1 MKNSDNTK
9 FKKLNSFLWVLIL
22 LTVAINIIF
31 LMRYNFEAD
40 SAFYITLAQ
49 EQIRTGSLFPEGM
62 HYSTGLFILTP
73 NLLVIPFLF
82 LIDDLVLARQLAI
95 LLLWV
100 VVYLV
105 LYKLFVTKNEK
116 NLIGF
121 ILASSFFSVL
131 YIDASVVSMH
141 FYQGAYIGYLLFFL
155 IFLVMMNKIITEE
168 AYNTQSFVAMLLLY
182 ILANLGDIRNL
193 LIWGIPGLIAYVL
206 FFYLKTGKTLI
217 FFEDVSSEKKF
228 FRVLFNS
235 ILLSFIICAAIANIY
250 GTGGSTAGSTLITAK
265 DYGESFY
272 SIITGLFCLFGNSY
286 EALLFSS
293 GGILKCINF
302 FVALL
307 LNIIIPVI
315 AIIHYNNIK
324 SDSCKFMVLFSLTS
338 TFIYLIVAFF
348 TGAAIIEDRYLIPVY
363 NNNIL
368 LFAAVGGFIC
378 QRYFKRYVYLGIFCV
393 LFYVLLSNLVYFYY
407 QKDSFVDQKFGTFAQ
422 GIEGVTDFL
431 EKKGLKYGYA
441 TFFNA
446 EEYTVLSNNKVKVR
460 GIRFD
465 NEQIMPYNWLTSD
478 QFYEPDYYIGTSFL
492 MLTDDELK
500 RYLPNGISRLDLGNP
515 IETLKFKNFII
526 LVYDYNISSKFVKG
540 KKVYYLIRGKKSGI
554 YISEK

>member
-1 MKNSDNTK
+1 MDKDGNLEN
-9 FKKLNSFLWVLIL
+9 LNKMLWVLIL
-22 LTVAINIIF
+22 VTVAFNILF

-40 SAFYITLAQ
+40 SAFYVTLAQ

-62 HYSTGLFILTP
+62 HYSTGLFVLTP

-82 LIDDLVLARQLAI
+82 LTNDLVLARQFAI

-121 ILASSFFSVL
+121 VLASSFFSVL
-131 YIDASVVSMH
+131 YIDANVVSMH
-141 FYQGAYIGYLLFFL
+141 FYQGAYIGYLLFL
-155 IFLVMMNKIITEE
+155 LVFLVMMNIIITEE
-168 AYNTQSFVAMLLLY
+168 AYNTQSFIAMLLLY

-206 FFYLKTGKTLI
+206 FFYLKTGKSLI
-217 FFEDVSSEKKF
+217 FFNSVSPEKKLL
-228 FRVLFNS
+228 RVLFNG
-235 ILLSFIICAAIANIY
+235 ILLSFIICTAIANIF
-250 GTGGSTAGSTLITAK
+250 GTGGSTAGASLITAK

-315 AIIHYNNIK
+315 AIMHYNSIK

-478 QFYEPDYYIGTSFL
+478 HFYEPDYYIGTSFL
-492 MLTDDELK
+492 LLTDDELK
-500 RYLPNGISRLDLGNP
+500 RYLPNGISRLNLGNP

>member
-1 MKNSDNTK
+1 MKNTDNMK

-22 LTVAINIIF
+22 LTVAVNIIF

-40 SAFYITLAQ
+40 SAFYVTLAQ

-62 HYSTGLFILTP
+62 HYSTGLFVLTP

-82 LIDDLVLARQLAI
+82 LTNDLVLARQFAI

-105 LYKLFVTKNEK
+105 LYKLFVAKNEK

-121 ILASSFFSVL
+121 VLASTFFSVL
-131 YIDASVVSMH
+131 YIDANVVSMH

-168 AYNTQSFVAMLLLY
+168 AYNTQSLAAMILLY
-182 ILANLGDIRNL
+182 ILSNLGDIRNL
-193 LIWGIPGLIAYVL
+193 LIWGIPGLISYVL
-206 FFYLKTGKTLI
+206 FFYLKTGKTL
-217 FFEDVSSEKKF
+217 FFFNNISPEKKIL
-228 FRVLFNS
+228 RVLFNS
-235 ILLSFIICAAIANIY
+235 IFLSFIICASLAKIY
-250 GTGGSTAGSTLITAK
+250 GTGGSTAGSSLITAK
-265 DYGESFY
+265 DYGESLY
-272 SIITGLFCLFGNSY
+272 AIITGLFCLFGNSY

-307 LNIIIPVI
+307 LNIIIPII
-315 AIIHYNNIK
+315 AIKHYNNIK
-324 SDSCKFMVLFSLTS
+324 SDTCKFMILLSLTS
-338 TFIYLIVAFF
+338 TFIYLTVAFF

-393 LFYVLLSNLVYFYY
+393 LFYVLLNNLVYFYY
-407 QKDSFVDQKFGTFAQ
+407 QKDSFVNHKFGTFAQ

-446 EEYTVLSNNKVKVR
+446 EEYSVLSNNKVIVR
-460 GIRFD
+460 GVHFD
-465 NEQIMPYNWLTSD
+465 NDQIMPYNWLTSD
-478 QFYEPDYYIGTSFL
+478 HFYEPDYYIGTSFL

-500 RYLPNGISRLDLGNP
+500 RYLPNGISNLNLGNP
-515 IETLKFKNFII
+515 VEILKFKIYTI
-526 LVYDYNISSKFVKG
+526 LVYDYNISSRFKKG
-540 KKVYYLIRGKKSGI
+540 KKVYYFIRGKESGI
-554 YISEK
+554 FISEK